1 MMAKEKGFILFDD
14 HCRLCS
20 FTVRVVMRFDRNRV
34 FRFAS
39 LQSEAAKTL
48 LQGMDLSGLSADS
61 VMLLV
66 GKQVYTASS
75 AVLKVLSLLGYP
87 LKALSVFQIIPR
99 TLRDRI
105 YYFVARYR
113 YLVFPKRNQ
122 CFIPDSDMG
131 SRFLA

>member
-1 MMAKEKGFILFDD
+1 MVATEKGIILFDG

-20 FTVRVVMRFDRNRV
+20 FSVRMVMRFDRKRV

-39 LQSEAAKTL
+39 LQSETAKTL
-48 LQGMDLSGLSADS
+48 LQGIDLSGLSADS
-61 VMLLV
+61 VMVIV

-75 AVLKVLSLLGYP
+75 AVLKVSSQLGYP
-87 LKALSVFQIIPR
+87 LKALSILKIIPL

-122 CFIPDSDMG
+122 CFIPDSRMS
-131 SRFLA
+131 SRFLN